1 MGGFVRS
8 SMEDRNHAGDNARTD
23 RDAPRPKKPRERSAS
38 GSEFAVLTDGGITT
52 PRFADLSALQRDL
65 LLLLAW
71 SQPSTGAGL
80 KTDLATQHGE
90 TVADPTFYKNLDKL
104 ADSGLVEKNIRHH
117 DGRSNSYSLT
127 EEGRRCVRR
136 AAQRATGAADAL
148 DQEVA

>member
-1 MGGFVRS
+1 
-8 SMEDRNHAGDNARTD
+8 MEDRNHAGDDARID
-23 RDAPRPKKPRERSAS
+23 RDAPRNKKPRDRSLGA
-38 GSEFAVLTDGGITT
+38 GELHVPEDDAVILTDGSGLTT
-52 PRFADLSALQRDL
+52 ARFADLSALQRDL

-80 KTDLATQHGE
+80 KTDLASQQGE
-90 TVADPTFYKNLDKL
+90 SVPDPTVYKNLDKL
-104 ADSGLVEKNIRHH
+104 VERGLVEKDIRHQ

-127 EEGRRCVRR
+127 DRGRRCVRR